1 MGQHVSPSFAL
12 GRGVR
17 QGSILSPALF
27 LLVMDPL
34 LRQLQSLSIGATV
47 NNMYAGAFLHAD
59 DIRTLASNL
68 SSLEAQVT
76 TVKKFT
82 EENFLKLNAAKCE
95 VIIFRKSSVK
105 SNGENLEVGEDGFPV
120 RSEGTCLG
128 YRWRQ
133 DLSSLPMIQ
142 DRIQR
147 ARKAFFQFGSAYA
160 FQGKLSP
167 ISSCSIVET
176 CVLPIL
182 LYGVENW
189 IMSAESIKMLECFQ
203 GEVAKRILQLP
214 KWYSNTAAIVA
225 LGWSS
230 LHATCT
236 IRKLR
241 FLHRV
246 MANEE
251 SICHRTFAAMV
262 DDVEALSLVKECR
275 ELEERYKSSFTSQ
288 ILNVK
293 DSADGLIVI
302 REAQEYII
310 KEDQTLLLN
319 KVSSYQFLHHIAVSV
334 GWKKLWDHALDHGSS
349 VIKGMKNLVRVIT
362 YPDHAT
368 SKCPL
373 CDMSELDQIT
383 LAEHFTNEHTKSDSP
398 WTTLIDSLTTMDPS
412 CYSHVLCFLNTF

>member
-1 MGQHVSPSFAL
+1 
-12 GRGVR
+12 
-17 QGSILSPALF
+17 
-27 LLVMDPL
+27 
-34 LRQLQSLSIGATV
+34 
-47 NNMYAGAFLHAD
+47 
-59 DIRTLASNL
+59 
-68 SSLEAQVT
+68 
-76 TVKKFT
+76 
-82 EENFLKLNAAKCE
+82 
-95 VIIFRKSSVK
+95 
-105 SNGENLEVGEDGFPV
+105 
-120 RSEGTCLG
+120 
-128 YRWRQ
+128 
-133 DLSSLPMIQ
+133 
-142 DRIQR
+142 
-147 ARKAFFQFGSAYA
+147 
-160 FQGKLSP
+160 
-167 ISSCSIVET
+167 
-176 CVLPIL
+176 
-182 LYGVENW
+182 
-189 IMSAESIKMLECFQ
+189 
-203 GEVAKRILQLP
+203 
-214 KWYSNTAAIVA
+214 
-225 LGWSS
+225 
-230 LHATCT
+230 
-236 IRKLR
+236 
-241 FLHRV
+241 

-319 KVSSYQFLHHIAVSV
+319 KVSNYQFLHHIAVSV

-383 LAEHFTNEHTKSDSP
+383 LAEHFTDEHTKSDSP